1 MYDFPSSPDVSKTI
15 VLGDQE
21 KLAPETLS
29 KILSAPVF
37 PPTDSFNNQN
47 NASRSEGI
55 TISSIRTGGD
65 VLHVFSHIRKT
76 YRVQW
81 VVLRGGDS
89 PPAIRE
95 RTPSQKGRR
104 KLELKAEKRS
114 DDAVNVTSQSGNHNG
129 AIWVPLN
136 EVMETK

>member
-1 MYDFPSSPDVSKTI
+1 MYDFPGSPDVSKAI
-15 VLGDQE
+15 VLEDQE
-21 KLAPETLS
+21 TLASETLS
-29 KILSAPVF
+29 KILSASVF
-37 PPTDSFNNQN
+37 PPTDSLNHENG
-47 NASRSEGI
+47 ASQSESI

-95 RTPSQKGRR
+95 HTPSQKGRR
-104 KLELKAEKRS
+104 KLKIKAEKRS
-114 DDAVNVTSQSGNHNG
+114 DDAVSVASQSGNHNG
-129 AIWVPLN
+129 AIWVPLD